1 MAFTL
6 GDIRMTGDLQ
16 GSEWLGWHAHTRTPQ
31 PLLVCGQP
39 ETSPLLYPHNSDAD
53 TWETPRGATPL
64 HTGQAGARPRSQQQ
78 KETSVF

>member
-1 MAFTL
+1 M
-6 GDIRMTGDLQ
+6 MGDLQ

-53 TWETPRGATPL
+53 TWETPRGATHCTQDKLAQDLVPNNRKR
-64 HTGQAGARPRSQQQ
+64 HQYFNACHSG
-78 KETSVF
+78 